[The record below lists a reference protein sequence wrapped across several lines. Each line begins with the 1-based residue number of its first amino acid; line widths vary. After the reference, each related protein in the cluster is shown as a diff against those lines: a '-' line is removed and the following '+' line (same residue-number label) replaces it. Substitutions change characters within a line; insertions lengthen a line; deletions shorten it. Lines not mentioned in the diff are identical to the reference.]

1 MTAYPSHPVLQ
12 RWLWLILVAIIASLS
27 VSCASTKVI
36 TEYDCAD
43 AAGIN
48 RDTTV
53 WHFFW
58 GLVQARDI
66 RPACDPRFNHL
77 NKVVAK
83 TTPPQVILSFITL
96 GMVLPQ
102 KISWCCSPYN
112 PTPGTLG
119 APRSP
124 SR

>member
-1 MTAYPSHPVLQ
+1 MTTTAYHSIPAKQLLTIILLVGVM
-12 RWLWLILVAIIASLS
+12 LITG
-27 VSCASTKVI
+27 SCASTKVI

-43 AAGIN
+43 AVSIN
-48 RDTTV
+48 KDTTV

-58 GLVQARDI
+58 GLIQAKDI
-66 RPACDPRFNHL
+66 HPDCDKRFNHL

-83 TTPPQVILSFITL
+83 TTPGQVILSFITL

-112 PTPGTLG
+112 PGPGTLG
-119 APRSP
+119 QPRQP
-124 SR
+124 